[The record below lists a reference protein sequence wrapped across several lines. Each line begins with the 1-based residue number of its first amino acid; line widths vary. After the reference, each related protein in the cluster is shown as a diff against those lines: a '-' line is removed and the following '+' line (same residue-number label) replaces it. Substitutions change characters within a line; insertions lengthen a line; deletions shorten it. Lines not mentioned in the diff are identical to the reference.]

1 MFSIMIN
8 GSLEGFFHG
17 RKGFKTG
24 PPQSFQFHQRCE
36 KVILTYLTF
45 ADDLMIFYVVDGSSL
60 SFVRESL
67 QKFGEFSGLFANL
80 GKSSIFVVR
89 VSNKAASCLAA
100 SLGFVLEN
108 LPVHYLGLPLL
119 SSRLHLNDCVPLIQ
133 RITSQIRS

>member
-1 MFSIMIN
+1 MA
-8 GSLEGFFHG
+8 GKVLRQGDSLSSFLFVMVMGVLS
-17 RKGFKTG
+17 RMLNR

-80 GKSSIFVVR
+80 GKSSIF
-89 VSNKAASCLAA
+89 CC
-100 SLGFVLEN
+100 G
-108 LPVHYLGLPLL
+108 G
-119 SSRLHLNDCVPLIQ
+119 
-133 RITSQIRS
+133 